1 MGQHWPL
8 FAAIAVFCLAT
19 ISLFVLCRKGDRGHF
34 VYALDDIN
42 ISMAVAKN
50 FAFHGVWGVTPYEF
64 ASCQSTTIW
73 HLLLAAIF
81 RLVGPSESAPLVLAT
96 LFACLSIWPSYGFLK
111 SFGQGQVDIF
121 SVLVA
126 FILFTPLPTLV
137 LSGMEHTLHALFDL
151 SQGESKRKVE
161 RRAHS
166 TLPSKMTHA

>member
-1 MGQHWPL
+1 
-8 FAAIAVFCLAT
+8 
-19 ISLFVLCRKGDRGHF
+19 
-34 VYALDDIN
+34 
-42 ISMAVAKN
+42 MAVAKN